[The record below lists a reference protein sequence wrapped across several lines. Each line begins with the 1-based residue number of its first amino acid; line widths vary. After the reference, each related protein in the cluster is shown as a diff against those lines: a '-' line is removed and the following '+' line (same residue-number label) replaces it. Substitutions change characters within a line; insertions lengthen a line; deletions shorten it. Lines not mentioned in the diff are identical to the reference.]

1 MSVTKNESPR
11 HSALRA
17 LWVSLS
23 DNREKNAAPEILET
37 AVRAFDESG
46 YERASIQPI
55 AELAGTSKSLVT
67 YYFPTKQTL
76 ASAVINLAYPGADA
90 IGAC

>member
-1 MSVTKNESPR
+1 MSVTENEPPR

-23 DNREKNAAPEILET
+23 DNREKNAAPEIL
-37 AVRAFDESG
+37 
-46 YERASIQPI
+46 
-55 AELAGTSKSLVT
+55 T